1 MRLDYRKEKME
12 LVEVKGIRCE
22 FNDMRIDRNTIPEGK
37 FLYEVADGDSDGI
50 PARIRH
56 GIMVNFYGTLVCDS
70 ELPLGDNGVLWIE
83 EGDFKYL

>member
-1 MRLDYRKEKME
+1 MRLDYRNEQMQK
-12 LVEVKGIRCE
+12 VEVKGVPCE

-56 GIMVNFYGTLVCDS
+56 GIMVNFYGTLICDS
-70 ELPLGDNGVLWIE
+70 ELPLGDDGVLWIE
-83 EGDFKYL
+83 EGGFKYL

>member
-56 GIMVNFYGTLVCDS
+56 GIMVNFYGTLICDS
-70 ELPLGDNGVLWIE
+70 ELPLGDDGVLWIE

>member
-12 LVEVKGIRCE
+12 QVEVKGIRCE

-70 ELPLGDNGVLWIE
+70 ELPLGDDGVLWIE